1 MGSRVPWR
9 FFTGLVL
16 VAWAAGLT
24 FSAQA
29 QVHAQTQAPSSA
41 LVELSPSEKAYL
53 VAHNPVSLCVDP
65 DWWPFEVIDEQGR
78 HTGIAADLLQQV
90 AQSTGMSLHLHL
102 TRSWEETLRA
112 SQSGKCTLLSFLNQT
127 PDRERWLIFSE
138 PLLRDPNVLI
148 TRADHAPIA
157 DLADT
162 RGKSIA
168 LPRGTAM
175 MEKIQ
180 KDFPNLRVVGTESE
194 PEALELVSSGQV
206 DMTLRSLIVAAYTIK
221 HHGWFN
227 LKIAGQI
234 PGYDNQLR
242 VGIIKSELLLR
253 NILNK
258 GVATLTTQD
267 RLRAV
272 DRHVSLQVVTDVKKD
287 YSLALIMLALFI
299 AGAGGVLWWARKLG
313 KQNQVLKGQSQSDS
327 LTRLLNRDGLKQA
340 VEQDFERAVRHGR
353 PLAVAMIDIDHFK
366 QVNDNDGHLVGDQ
379 VLAAFAQDLKQQ
391 GRQTDRVCRWGGEEF
406 LIFCNETTLPQV
418 RAFAERVLE
427 AVRTTRFAHGRPLT
441 ASAGVAVLMQGDSL
455 LDLIGRADQALYDA
469 KRSGRDRVSDRSRAA

>member
-1 MGSRVPWR
+1 MGSGVPWR
-9 FFTGLVL
+9 LLVGSAL

-29 QVHAQTQAPSSA
+29 QVDAQTHAPSPPR
-41 LVELSPSEKAYL
+41 VELSPSEKAYL

-65 DWWPFEVIDEQGR
+65 DWWPFEVIDEKGR

-90 AQSTGMSLHLHL
+90 VQSTGMVITLQI

-127 PDRERWLIFSE
+127 PDRERWLVFSE

-157 DLADT
+157 DLAGL

-175 MEKIQ
+175 MERIQ
-180 KDFPNLRVVGTESE
+180 RDFPNLRVVGTESE
-194 PEALELVSSGQV
+194 SEALELVSSGQV

-242 VGIIKSELLLR
+242 VGVIKSELLLR
-253 NILNK
+253 EILNK

-272 DRHVSLQVVTDVKKD
+272 DRHVSLQVVTEVKKD
-287 YSLALIMLALFI
+287 YSLAWMMLALLM
-299 AGAGGVLWWARKLG
+299 AGACGVFWWARKLD

-327 LTRLLNRDGLKQA
+327 LTGLLNRDGL
-340 VEQDFERAVRHGR
+340 
-353 PLAVAMIDIDHFK
+353 
-366 QVNDNDGHLVGDQ
+366 
-379 VLAAFAQDLKQQ
+379 
-391 GRQTDRVCRWGGEEF
+391 
-406 LIFCNETTLPQV
+406 
-418 RAFAERVLE
+418 
-427 AVRTTRFAHGRPLT
+427 
-441 ASAGVAVLMQGDSL
+441 
-455 LDLIGRADQALYDA
+455 
-469 KRSGRDRVSDRSRAA
+469 